1 MAPFRT
7 PPTTPHKNG
16 PTLTIPT
23 QQQPITL
30 DFVYNQIMT
39 QLDIKFTTQMTQ
51 ITTQFDHVAT
61 QFDEIRNNQKEIVT
75 RLDKIEKDK
84 DAMMENQEKMKETLF
99 NFQQNVAEDMNHIN
113 SKLNEEI
120 VKLRKINNLIIMGVP
135 ENDGGLALIKK
146 LLEIILPEQHN
157 NITILNKRLGRD
169 PVNGKPR
176 PLRITLNSQSEKEL
190 ALNNCKKLK
199 GMEEFAKISVRPDL
213 TKQQQHDRAAR
224 TPIQTRA
231 TTKKRRLTDPS
242 SSQPLPKQP
251 KTNDEAMDQSS
262 SKD

>member
-30 DFVYNQIMT
+30 DFLYNQMMTQFDIKNQAIMT
-39 QLDIKFTTQMTQ
+39 QL
-51 ITTQFDHVAT
+51 
-61 QFDEIRNNQKEIVT
+61 DEIRNNQKEIVT